1 MRRALVALVGA
12 VLVSGCGGGGGE
24 EPEQDAAVEAADVPD
39 YEVIEE
45 DGRLVELLAEGVDVE
60 GAEAII
66 GQVITERSDGWEGE
80 HNIQV
85 VDDPDAGMVVCRARW
100 VEDEESSQ
108 TLTGGAVTPE
118 DGEWP
123 AVEMNC
129 FE

>member
-1 MRRALVALVGA
+1 MRRAVAALVGV
-12 VLVSGCGGGGGE
+12 VLVSGCGGGE
-24 EPEQDAAVEAADVPD
+24 EPEQEVAVEAADIPD
-39 YEVIEE
+39 YEVIED
-45 DGRLVELLAEGVDVE
+45 DGRLIELLSDGVDAE

-66 GQVITERSDGWEGE
+66 DQVIAKSSSEWEGE

-85 VDDPDAGMVVCRARW
+85 VDDPGAGMVVCRARW
-100 VEDEESSQ
+100 VEDEQSSQ
-108 TLTGGAVTPE
+108 TLTGGSVTPE